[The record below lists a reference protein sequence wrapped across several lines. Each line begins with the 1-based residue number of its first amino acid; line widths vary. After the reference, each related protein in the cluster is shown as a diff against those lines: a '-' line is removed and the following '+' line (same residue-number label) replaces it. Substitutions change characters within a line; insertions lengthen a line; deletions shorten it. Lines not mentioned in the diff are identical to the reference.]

1 MTEHEWLTRDDPVK
15 MLDYLKGGK
24 LDGLPSDRK
33 LRLFA
38 CAMWRRIPEVLEK
51 FNAVALPDIAERMAD
66 QPMSREEIVAAL
78 KGTGSDAR
86 FYRDAEGCGSGS
98 YIQYVAQASK
108 HLIATLVSG
117 PRSLVEKRAQ
127 SSLLRELIG
136 NPFRQLGCMVCRWD
150 AIAYHPD
157 YEKCTDCDF
166 GLWLRWSDFTV
177 PRMAQAIY
185 DELAFERLPVLAD
198 ALEEAGCDNVEIIE
212 HLRGRER
219 CGPCEVEVGSQRMQ
233 VSGTFIQLDGDWGFP
248 KNPKQTPAYLPQ
260 CKHCHGSGW
269 RPMRG
274 PHVRGCWVLDLLLGK
289 E

>member
-1 MTEHEWLTRDDPVK
+1 MTEHEWLTSGDPVK
-15 MLDYLKGGK
+15 MLEWRTHISWSMTH
-24 LDGLPSDRK
+24 PPTSISSRQ

-38 CAMWRRIPEVLEK
+38 CACTRLHKID
-51 FNAVALPDIAERMAD
+51 PDIQEAVELAELHAD
-66 QPMSREEIVAAL
+66 TGDPLKWQMSICVCVPDAAEAARLALEDWIYKHDRPLQATILRDIV
-78 KGTGSDAR
+78 
-86 FYRDAEGCGSGS
+86 
-98 YIQYVAQASK
+98 
-108 HLIATLVSG
+108 
-117 PRSLVEKRAQ
+117 
-127 SSLLRELIG
+127 G
-136 NPFRQLGCMVCRWD
+136 NPFRQHRCMTCRSD

-185 DELAFERLPVLAD
+185 DERAFERLPVLAD

-269 RPMRG
+269 RPVRG